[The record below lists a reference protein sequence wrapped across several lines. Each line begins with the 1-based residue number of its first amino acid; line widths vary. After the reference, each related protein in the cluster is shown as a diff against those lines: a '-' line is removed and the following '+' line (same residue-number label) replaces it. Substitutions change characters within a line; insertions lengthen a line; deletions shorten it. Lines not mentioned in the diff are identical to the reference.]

1 MMPNVAVVICDVSLT
16 ECTVCTVFKQ
26 IYKYTVLAS
35 YFFGVLFVCCNQL
48 IWLSCLLQA
57 GHFQIITSQVLT
69 ASVQCCHLKLMQPC
83 TLKCEVIIILTKIY
97 RILDHRGGNPEQ
109 AVSGKQHTGSPQ

>member
-1 MMPNVAVVICDVSLT
+1 MMPNAAVVICGVSLT
-16 ECTVCTVFKQ
+16 ECTVCTVFKE
-26 IYKYTVLAS
+26 IYKYTVLATFLVFCL
-35 YFFGVLFVCCNQL
+35 YAVMQL

-97 RILDHRGGNPEQ
+97 RILEVFRSSWWQ
-109 AVSGKQHTGSPQ
+109 S